1 MVEHFNELSPA
12 EAERLAYLIEE
23 MGEALHCAGKV
34 LRHGYESVNP
44 DGKSDYTN
52 RSMLGDELCDVLTA
66 IQRMVDECDLAP
78 TELSGSSRW
87 FHHQPAPTTEQE

>member
-1 MVEHFNELSPA
+1 MSEHFNLLSPA

-44 DGKSDYTN
+44 DGSSIVTN
-52 RSMLGDELCDVLTA
+52 RHMLENELCDVLTA
-66 IQRMVDECDLAP
+66 IEWMNDESDIAAFSTRP
-78 TELSGSSRW
+78 KMKW
-87 FHHQPAPTTEQE
+87 FHHQAQEAGE